1 MHYLKSFVMTLSL
14 FVLTVPV
21 IHAGDV
27 EDINSMVKKKVAVIF
42 DLLGKQDIEKNERN
56 EKIVGEL
63 NEIMD
68 FQLAAYLSLGKHWKK
83 ISKTQ
88 KKEFVETFQ
97 QYINNYIVEKIDLYT
112 NQKIDIG
119 DSKIVKKGRAELEI
133 GILSGGET
141 LQVNFKLR
149 KNKKKEWRVY
159 DVDIEGVSLIT
170 TFRSQFSGVLKTVP
184 LKSYWRN
191 SKIQPN
197 KADAAQKSLRP
208 DHPQVFKH
216 GPFTDPARSGVPR
229 L

>member
-14 FVLTVPV
+14 FVLTIPV
-21 IHAGDV
+21 IQAGDV

-68 FQLAAYLSLGKHWKK
+68 FKLAAYLSLRKHWKK

-112 NQKIDIG
+112 NQKIDID

-170 TFRSQFSGVLKTVP
+170 TFRSQFSGVLKNSSFEELLEK
-184 LKSYWRN
+184 LKNPTEQS
-191 SKIQPN
+191 
-197 KADAAQKSLRP
+197 
-208 DHPQVFKH
+208 
-216 GPFTDPARSGVPR
+216 
-229 L
+229 

>member
-1 MHYLKSFVMTLSL
+1 MRYLKSFVMTLSL

-21 IHAGDV
+21 IQAGDI
-27 EDINSMVKKKVAVIF
+27 EDINSMVKEKVAVIF

-83 ISKTQ
+83 ISKKQ
-88 KKEFVETFQ
+88 KKEFVKIFQ

-170 TFRSQFSGVLKTVP
+170 TFRSQFSGVLKNSSFEELLEK
-184 LKSYWRN
+184 LKNPTEQS
-191 SKIQPN
+191 
-197 KADAAQKSLRP
+197 
-208 DHPQVFKH
+208 
-216 GPFTDPARSGVPR
+216 
-229 L
+229 

>member
-21 IHAGDV
+21 IQAGDV

-170 TFRSQFSGVLKTVP
+170 TFRSQFSGVLKNSSFEELLEK
-184 LKSYWRN
+184 LKNPTEQS
-191 SKIQPN
+191 
-197 KADAAQKSLRP
+197 
-208 DHPQVFKH
+208 
-216 GPFTDPARSGVPR
+216 
-229 L
+229 

>member
-27 EDINSMVKKKVAVIF
+27 EDINSMVKKKVSVIF
-42 DLLGKQDIEKNERN
+42 DLLGKQDIKKKNERN

-68 FQLAAYLSLGKHWKK
+68 FKLAAYLSLGKHWKK

-141 LQVNFKLR
+141 LQINFKLR
-149 KNKKKEWRVY
+149 KNKKMEWRVY

-170 TFRSQFSGVLKTVP
+170 TFRSQFSGVLKNSSFEELLEK
-184 LKSYWRN
+184 LKNPTEQS
-191 SKIQPN
+191 
-197 KADAAQKSLRP
+197 
-208 DHPQVFKH
+208 
-216 GPFTDPARSGVPR
+216 
-229 L
+229 

>member
-21 IHAGDV
+21 IQAGDV
-27 EDINSMVKKKVAVIF
+27 EDINSMVKKKVSVIF
-42 DLLGKQDIEKNERN
+42 DLLGKQDIEKKERN

-68 FQLAAYLSLGKHWKK
+68 FKLAAYLSLGKHWKK

-133 GILSGGET
+133 GILSGGDT

-170 TFRSQFSGVLKTVP
+170 TFRSQFSGVFKNSSFEELLEKLKNPTEQ
-184 LKSYWRN
+184 S
-191 SKIQPN
+191 
-197 KADAAQKSLRP
+197 
-208 DHPQVFKH
+208 
-216 GPFTDPARSGVPR
+216 
-229 L
+229 

>member
-14 FVLTVPV
+14 FLLTVPV
-21 IHAGDV
+21 IQAGDV

-170 TFRSQFSGVLKTVP
+170 TFRSQFSGVLKNSSFEELLEK
-184 LKSYWRN
+184 LKNPTEQS
-191 SKIQPN
+191 
-197 KADAAQKSLRP
+197 
-208 DHPQVFKH
+208 
-216 GPFTDPARSGVPR
+216 
-229 L
+229 

>member
-1 MHYLKSFVMTLSL
+1 MRYLKSFVMTLSL

-21 IHAGDV
+21 IQAGDV
-27 EDINSMVKKKVAVIF
+27 EDINSMVKKKVSVIF

-68 FQLAAYLSLGKHWKK
+68 FKLAAYLSLGKHWKK

-112 NQKIDIG
+112 NQKIDIS

-170 TFRSQFSGVLKTVP
+170 TFSSQFSGVLKNSSFEELLEK
-184 LKSYWRN
+184 LKNPTEQS
-191 SKIQPN
+191 
-197 KADAAQKSLRP
+197 
-208 DHPQVFKH
+208 
-216 GPFTDPARSGVPR
+216 
-229 L
+229 

>member
-1 MHYLKSFVMTLSL
+1 MHYLKLIVMTLSL

-170 TFRSQFSGVLKTVP
+170 TFRSQFSGVLKNSSFEELLEK
-184 LKSYWRN
+184 LKNPTEQS
-191 SKIQPN
+191 
-197 KADAAQKSLRP
+197 
-208 DHPQVFKH
+208 
-216 GPFTDPARSGVPR
+216 
-229 L
+229 

>member
-21 IHAGDV
+21 LHAGDV

-42 DLLGKQDIEKNERN
+42 DLLGKQDIEKIERN

-170 TFRSQFSGVLKTVP
+170 TFRSQFSGVLKNSSFEELLEK
-184 LKSYWRN
+184 LKNPTEQS
-191 SKIQPN
+191 
-197 KADAAQKSLRP
+197 
-208 DHPQVFKH
+208 
-216 GPFTDPARSGVPR
+216 
-229 L
+229 

>member
-1 MHYLKSFVMTLSL
+1 MRYLKLFVMTLSL

-27 EDINSMVKKKVAVIF
+27 EDINSMVKKKVSVIF
-42 DLLGKQDIEKNERN
+42 DLLGKQEIEKNERN

-68 FQLAAYLSLGKHWKK
+68 FKLAAYLSLGKHWKK

-141 LQVNFKLR
+141 LEVNFKLR

-170 TFRSQFSGVLKTVP
+170 TFRSQFSGVLKNSSFEELLEK
-184 LKSYWRN
+184 LKNPTEQS
-191 SKIQPN
+191 
-197 KADAAQKSLRP
+197 
-208 DHPQVFKH
+208 
-216 GPFTDPARSGVPR
+216 
-229 L
+229 

>member
-27 EDINSMVKKKVAVIF
+27 EDINSMVKKKVSVIF

-68 FQLAAYLSLGKHWKK
+68 FKLAAYLSMGKHWKK
-83 ISKTQ
+83 ITTKQ

-170 TFRSQFSGVLKTVP
+170 TFRSQFSGVLKNSSFEELLEK
-184 LKSYWRN
+184 LKNPTEQS
-191 SKIQPN
+191 
-197 KADAAQKSLRP
+197 
-208 DHPQVFKH
+208 
-216 GPFTDPARSGVPR
+216 
-229 L
+229 

>member
-27 EDINSMVKKKVAVIF
+27 EDINSMVKKKVSVIF

-68 FQLAAYLSLGKHWKK
+68 FKLAAYLSLGKHWKK

-170 TFRSQFSGVLKTVP
+170 TFRSQFSGVLKSSSFEELLEK
-184 LKSYWRN
+184 LKNPTEQS
-191 SKIQPN
+191 
-197 KADAAQKSLRP
+197 
-208 DHPQVFKH
+208 
-216 GPFTDPARSGVPR
+216 
-229 L
+229 

>member
-21 IHAGDV
+21 IQAGDV

-63 NEIMD
+63 NAIMD

-83 ISKTQ
+83 ISKKQ
-88 KKEFVETFQ
+88 KKEFVKIFQ

-170 TFRSQFSGVLKTVP
+170 TFRSQFSGVLKNSSFEELLEK
-184 LKSYWRN
+184 LKNPTEQS
-191 SKIQPN
+191 
-197 KADAAQKSLRP
+197 
-208 DHPQVFKH
+208 
-216 GPFTDPARSGVPR
+216 
-229 L
+229 

>member
-97 QYINNYIVEKIDLYT
+97 LYINNYIVEKIDLYT

-149 KNKKKEWRVY
+149 KNKKKEWWVY

-170 TFRSQFSGVLKTVP
+170 TFRSQFSGVLKNSSFEELLEK
-184 LKSYWRN
+184 LKNPTEQS
-191 SKIQPN
+191 
-197 KADAAQKSLRP
+197 
-208 DHPQVFKH
+208 
-216 GPFTDPARSGVPR
+216 
-229 L
+229 

>member
-21 IHAGDV
+21 IQAGDV
-27 EDINSMVKKKVAVIF
+27 EDINSMVKKKVSVIF

-68 FQLAAYLSLGKHWKK
+68 FKLAAYLSLGKHWKK

-133 GILSGGET
+133 GILSGGEI

-170 TFRSQFSGVLKTVP
+170 TFRSQFSGVLKNSSFEELLEK
-184 LKSYWRN
+184 LKNPTEQS
-191 SKIQPN
+191 
-197 KADAAQKSLRP
+197 
-208 DHPQVFKH
+208 
-216 GPFTDPARSGVPR
+216 
-229 L
+229 

>member
-1 MHYLKSFVMTLSL
+1 MRYLKSFVMTLSL
-14 FVLTVPV
+14 FVLTFP
-21 IHAGDV
+21 IIKAGDV
-27 EDINSMVKKKVAVIF
+27 EDINSMVKKKVSVIF
-42 DLLGKQDIEKNERN
+42 NLLGKQDIEKNERN

-63 NEIMD
+63 YEIMD
-68 FQLAAYLSLGKHWKK
+68 FKLAAYLSVGKHWKK

-141 LQVNFKLR
+141 LEVNFKLR

-170 TFRSQFSGVLKTVP
+170 TFRSQFSGVLKNSSFEELLEK
-184 LKSYWRN
+184 LKNPTEQS
-191 SKIQPN
+191 
-197 KADAAQKSLRP
+197 
-208 DHPQVFKH
+208 
-216 GPFTDPARSGVPR
+216 
-229 L
+229 

>member
-14 FVLTVPV
+14 FMLTVPV

-97 QYINNYIVEKIDLYT
+97 LYINNYIVEKIDLYT

-170 TFRSQFSGVLKTVP
+170 TFRSQFSGVLKNSSFEELLEK
-184 LKSYWRN
+184 LKNPTEQS
-191 SKIQPN
+191 
-197 KADAAQKSLRP
+197 
-208 DHPQVFKH
+208 
-216 GPFTDPARSGVPR
+216 
-229 L
+229 

>member
-14 FVLTVPV
+14 FVLTIPV
-21 IHAGDV
+21 IQAGDV
-27 EDINSMVKKKVAVIF
+27 EDINSMVKKKVSVIF

-68 FQLAAYLSLGKHWKK
+68 FKLAAYLSLGKHWKK

-119 DSKIVKKGRAELEI
+119 DSKIIKKGRAELEI

-170 TFRSQFSGVLKTVP
+170 TFRSQFSGVLKNSSFEELLEK
-184 LKSYWRN
+184 LKNPTEQS
-191 SKIQPN
+191 
-197 KADAAQKSLRP
+197 
-208 DHPQVFKH
+208 
-216 GPFTDPARSGVPR
+216 
-229 L
+229 

>member
-14 FVLTVPV
+14 FVLTIPV

-170 TFRSQFSGVLKTVP
+170 TFRSQFSGVLKNSSFEELLEK
-184 LKSYWRN
+184 LKNPTEQS
-191 SKIQPN
+191 
-197 KADAAQKSLRP
+197 
-208 DHPQVFKH
+208 
-216 GPFTDPARSGVPR
+216 
-229 L
+229 

>member
-14 FVLTVPV
+14 FVLTIPV
-21 IHAGDV
+21 IQAGDV

-170 TFRSQFSGVLKTVP
+170 TFRSQFSGVLKNSSFEELLEK
-184 LKSYWRN
+184 LKNPTEQS
-191 SKIQPN
+191 
-197 KADAAQKSLRP
+197 
-208 DHPQVFKH
+208 
-216 GPFTDPARSGVPR
+216 
-229 L
+229 

>member
-1 MHYLKSFVMTLSL
+1 MHYLKSFVITLTL
-14 FVLTVPV
+14 FVLTIPV
-21 IHAGDV
+21 IQAGDV
-27 EDINSMVKKKVAVIF
+27 EDINSMVKKKVSVIF

-56 EKIVGEL
+56 KKIVGEL

-68 FQLAAYLSLGKHWKK
+68 FKLAAYLSLGKHWKK
-83 ISKTQ
+83 ISTKQ

-170 TFRSQFSGVLKTVP
+170 TFRSQFSGVLKNSSFEELLEK
-184 LKSYWRN
+184 LKNPTEQS
-191 SKIQPN
+191 
-197 KADAAQKSLRP
+197 
-208 DHPQVFKH
+208 
-216 GPFTDPARSGVPR
+216 
-229 L
+229 

>member
-21 IHAGDV
+21 IQAGDV

-68 FQLAAYLSLGKHWKK
+68 FKLAAYLSLGKHWKK
-83 ISKTQ
+83 INETQ

-170 TFRSQFSGVLKTVP
+170 TFRSQFSGVLKNSSFEELLEK
-184 LKSYWRN
+184 LKNPTEQS
-191 SKIQPN
+191 
-197 KADAAQKSLRP
+197 
-208 DHPQVFKH
+208 
-216 GPFTDPARSGVPR
+216 
-229 L
+229 

>member
-21 IHAGDV
+21 IQAGDD

-119 DSKIVKKGRAELEI
+119 DSKIVKKGRAELEN

-170 TFRSQFSGVLKTVP
+170 TFRSQFSGVLKNSSFEELLEK
-184 LKSYWRN
+184 LKNPTEQS
-191 SKIQPN
+191 
-197 KADAAQKSLRP
+197 
-208 DHPQVFKH
+208 
-216 GPFTDPARSGVPR
+216 
-229 L
+229 

>member
-1 MHYLKSFVMTLSL
+1 MRYLKSFVMTLSL

-21 IHAGDV
+21 IQAGDV

-68 FQLAAYLSLGKHWKK
+68 FKLAAYLSLGKHWKK
-83 ISKTQ
+83 ISKKQ

-170 TFRSQFSGVLKTVP
+170 TFRSQFSGVLKNSSFGELLEK
-184 LKSYWRN
+184 LKNPTGQS
-191 SKIQPN
+191 
-197 KADAAQKSLRP
+197 
-208 DHPQVFKH
+208 
-216 GPFTDPARSGVPR
+216 
-229 L
+229 

>member
-14 FVLTVPV
+14 FVLTVP
-21 IHAGDV
+21 ITYAGDV

-42 DLLGKQDIEKNERN
+42 NLLGKQDIEKNERN

-170 TFRSQFSGVLKTVP
+170 TFRSQFSGVLKNSSFEELLEK
-184 LKSYWRN
+184 LKNPTEQS
-191 SKIQPN
+191 
-197 KADAAQKSLRP
+197 
-208 DHPQVFKH
+208 
-216 GPFTDPARSGVPR
+216 
-229 L
+229 

>member
-21 IHAGDV
+21 IQAGDV

-68 FQLAAYLSLGKHWKK
+68 FQLAAYLSLGKPWKK

-112 NQKIDIG
+112 SQKIDIG

-170 TFRSQFSGVLKTVP
+170 TFRSQFSGVLKNSSFEELLEK
-184 LKSYWRN
+184 LKNPTEQS
-191 SKIQPN
+191 
-197 KADAAQKSLRP
+197 
-208 DHPQVFKH
+208 
-216 GPFTDPARSGVPR
+216 
-229 L
+229 

>member
-1 MHYLKSFVMTLSL
+1 MRYLKLFAMTLSL

-68 FQLAAYLSLGKHWKK
+68 FKLAAYLSLGKHWKK
-83 ISKTQ
+83 ISTKQ
-88 KKEFVETFQ
+88 KKEFVKIFQ

-170 TFRSQFSGVLKTVP
+170 TFRSQFSGVLKNSSFEELLEK
-184 LKSYWRN
+184 LKNPTEQS
-191 SKIQPN
+191 
-197 KADAAQKSLRP
+197 
-208 DHPQVFKH
+208 
-216 GPFTDPARSGVPR
+216 
-229 L
+229 

>member
-21 IHAGDV
+21 IQAGDV
-27 EDINSMVKKKVAVIF
+27 EDINSIVKKKVAVIF

-88 KKEFVETFQ
+88 KKEFVKIFQ

-170 TFRSQFSGVLKTVP
+170 TFRSQFSGVLKNSSFEELLEK
-184 LKSYWRN
+184 LKNPTEQS
-191 SKIQPN
+191 
-197 KADAAQKSLRP
+197 
-208 DHPQVFKH
+208 
-216 GPFTDPARSGVPR
+216 
-229 L
+229 

>member
-1 MHYLKSFVMTLSL
+1 MHYLKSIVMTLSL
-14 FVLTVPV
+14 IVLTVPV
-21 IHAGDV
+21 IQAGDV

-88 KKEFVETFQ
+88 KKEFVDTFQ

-170 TFRSQFSGVLKTVP
+170 TFRSQFSGVLKNSSFEELLEK
-184 LKSYWRN
+184 LKNPTEQS
-191 SKIQPN
+191 
-197 KADAAQKSLRP
+197 
-208 DHPQVFKH
+208 
-216 GPFTDPARSGVPR
+216 
-229 L
+229 

>member
-14 FVLTVPV
+14 FVLTVP
-21 IHAGDV
+21 IILAGDV
-27 EDINSMVKKKVAVIF
+27 EDINSMVKKKVAGIF

-170 TFRSQFSGVLKTVP
+170 TFRSQFSGVLKNSSFEELLEK
-184 LKSYWRN
+184 LKNPTEQS
-191 SKIQPN
+191 
-197 KADAAQKSLRP
+197 
-208 DHPQVFKH
+208 
-216 GPFTDPARSGVPR
+216 
-229 L
+229 

>member
-170 TFRSQFSGVLKTVP
+170 TFRSQFSGSLKNSSFEELLEK
-184 LKSYWRN
+184 LKNPTEQS
-191 SKIQPN
+191 
-197 KADAAQKSLRP
+197 
-208 DHPQVFKH
+208 
-216 GPFTDPARSGVPR
+216 
-229 L
+229 

>member
-14 FVLTVPV
+14 LVLTISV
-21 IHAGDV
+21 IQAGDV

-170 TFRSQFSGVLKTVP
+170 TFRSQFSGVLKNSSFEELLEK
-184 LKSYWRN
+184 LKNPTEQS
-191 SKIQPN
+191 
-197 KADAAQKSLRP
+197 
-208 DHPQVFKH
+208 
-216 GPFTDPARSGVPR
+216 
-229 L
+229 

>member
-1 MHYLKSFVMTLSL
+1 MRYLKSFVMTLIL

-21 IHAGDV
+21 IQAGDV

-88 KKEFVETFQ
+88 KKEFVKIFQ

-170 TFRSQFSGVLKTVP
+170 TFRSQFSGVLKNNSFEELLEK
-184 LKSYWRN
+184 LKNPTEQS
-191 SKIQPN
+191 
-197 KADAAQKSLRP
+197 
-208 DHPQVFKH
+208 
-216 GPFTDPARSGVPR
+216 
-229 L
+229 

>member
-1 MHYLKSFVMTLSL
+1 MRFLKLFVMTLSL

-21 IHAGDV
+21 IQAGDV

-170 TFRSQFSGVLKTVP
+170 TFRSQFSGVLKNSSFEELLEK
-184 LKSYWRN
+184 LKNPTEQS
-191 SKIQPN
+191 
-197 KADAAQKSLRP
+197 
-208 DHPQVFKH
+208 
-216 GPFTDPARSGVPR
+216 
-229 L
+229 

>member
-27 EDINSMVKKKVAVIF
+27 EDINSLVKKKVAVIF

-170 TFRSQFSGVLKTVP
+170 TFRSQFSGVLKNSSFEELLEK
-184 LKSYWRN
+184 LKNPTEQS
-191 SKIQPN
+191 
-197 KADAAQKSLRP
+197 
-208 DHPQVFKH
+208 
-216 GPFTDPARSGVPR
+216 
-229 L
+229 

>member
-170 TFRSQFSGVLKTVP
+170 TFRSQFSGVLKNSSFEELLEK
-184 LKSYWRN
+184 LKNPTEQS
-191 SKIQPN
+191 
-197 KADAAQKSLRP
+197 
-208 DHPQVFKH
+208 
-216 GPFTDPARSGVPR
+216 
-229 L
+229 